1 MQESVPHYLN
11 SISAV
16 APYDAAIANRSWNV
30 LRFWLQNAFKL
41 SSVLPESV
49 STGAAT
55 VWASAPAVHACLCL
69 GWFDDGP
76 QGDSGCGKA
85 QPTARPAAAI
95 QSRIRHCCAAAF
107 AALPNDDIRGSL
119 AVICA
124 PADSQQAHDTR
135 SNIASHALLRT
146 ASHPQRDTAALLAVP
161 ALLSGLLVQTAG
173 NPGSSAALQ
182 HAQAPAA
189 LAAQLA
195 ALPTRLTSPLEG
207 AALLPRLLS
216 TLAADMLQVVAE
228 EGPLAAE
235 AAQAL
240 MGGKADLPHAAA
252 ACKAHPLLCIMRSQV
267 VSRLCTAAPA
277 RVPEAL
283 ESAWTLLGSA
293 AAEAAL
299 CAAMLP
305 DNYAAQVR
313 TCAAVAAD
321 VWAMLQHD
329 YCEQLLRQRLG
340 SIEEALAD
348 PVLCLALSS
357 LLVSA
362 PQHIGSKRALTVL
375 APGATE
381 VQVLQQAVQATR
393 WALKC
398 GECDRQSAAYAFFVA
413 HCAAA
418 AELAA
423 VICADC
429 SNSGEVG
436 AESVLRDVSSLACE
450 LLAVSDRPVLIPAA
464 LALLA
469 QVCQPLRWTGRS
481 VLHDKPA
488 AYRC

>member
-11 SISAV
+11 SISTA

-41 SSVLPESV
+41 SSVFPESV
-49 STGAAT
+49 GKGAAA

-76 QGDSGCGKA
+76 QSASSCSKA

-107 AALPNDDIRGSL
+107 AALSNDGMRGSI

-135 SNIASHALLRT
+135 SNIAGHALLRT
-146 ASHPQRDTAALLAVP
+146 ASHPQRETAALLAVP
-161 ALLSGLLVQTAG
+161 ALLSGLLAQTAAH
-173 NPGSSAALQ
+173 PGSSAVLQ

-189 LAAQLA
+189 LTAQLA

-216 TLAADMLQVVAE
+216 TLATDMLQVVAE
-228 EGPLAAE
+228 GGPLAA
-235 AAQAL
+235 AVTQAL
-240 MGGKADLPHAAA
+240 MGGEADLPNAAA
-252 ACKAHPLLCIMRSQV
+252 ACETRPLLCIVRSQV
-267 VSRLCTAAPA
+267 LSRLCTAAPA

-293 AAEAAL
+293 AAEAAV

-305 DNYAAQVR
+305 DNHAAQVR
-313 TCAAVAAD
+313 TCAAVAGD
-321 VWAMLQHD
+321 VWAILQHGD
-329 YCEQLLRQRLG
+329 FEQLLQQRLG
-340 SIEEALAD
+340 SIAEALAD
-348 PVLCLALSS
+348 PVLCLALSC

-362 PQHIGSKRALTVL
+362 PQHIGSKGALTVL
-375 APGATE
+375 APDATE
-381 VQVLQQAVQATR
+381 AQVLQQAVQATR
-393 WALKC
+393 WALQC
-398 GECDRQSAAYAFFVA
+398 GECDRQSAACAFFAA

-418 AELAA
+418 AELACAVTA
-423 VICADC
+423 VICADYG
-429 SNSGEVG
+429 NSGDIG

-450 LLAVSDRPVLIPAA
+450 LLAVSDHPVLISAA

-469 QVCQPLRWTGRS
+469 QVCQTLRGTN
-481 VLHDKPA
+481 
-488 AYRC
+488 